1 MAQRTMDFF
10 DSGRRDGGPA
20 LSRLLAE
27 AAMVR
32 AALGACPCPIAI
44 LDAASPSRPVT
55 YVNPAFEETFGV
67 QAADALGRALGALI
81 FRGDEALV
89 HRMLAESV
97 FSKPVRAWSKDGS
110 PRAVEFAL
118 GALRDRDGRVTHWV
132 ASLADRSEAEQLRA
146 ELEAIRAPAAK
157 AA

>member
-1 MAQRTMDFF
+1 MDFF
-10 DSGRRDGGPA
+10 DSGRREGGPA

-44 LDAASPSRPVT
+44 LDAGSPSRPVT
-55 YVNPAFEETFGV
+55 YVNAAFEEAFGV
-67 QAADALGRALGALI
+67 RAADALGRALGALV

-89 HRMLAESV
+89 HRMLAESA

-110 PRAVEFAL
+110 PRPVELAL

-132 ASLADRSEAEQLRA
+132 ASFADRSEAEQLHA
-146 ELEAIRAPAAK
+146 QLESMRDAMRGPAAK

>member
-1 MAQRTMDFF
+1 MDFL
-10 DSGRRDGGPA
+10 DSGRREGGPA

-55 YVNPAFEETFGV
+55 YVNAAFEEAFGLR
-67 QAADALGRALGALI
+67 ASDTLGRALGALI

-110 PRAVEFAL
+110 ARPVELAL
-118 GALRDRDGRVTHWV
+118 GGLRDRDGRVTHWV

-146 ELEAIRAPAAK
+146 ELQAIRAPSAK

>member
-1 MAQRTMDFF
+1 MDFF
-10 DSGRRDGGPA
+10 DSGRRDGGPS

-27 AAMVR
+27 AAMAR
-32 AALGACPCPIAI
+32 AALGSCPSPIAI
-44 LDAASPSRPVT
+44 LDAASPSRPVV
-55 YVNPAFEETFGV
+55 YVNEAFEELF
-67 QAADALGRALGALI
+67 ALAGKDVLGKALGALV

-97 FSKPVRAWSKDGS
+97 FSKPVRAWSKDGA
-110 PRAVEFAL
+110 PRPVYLAL

-132 ASLADRSEAEQLRA
+132 ASFADRGEAERLQAQLDA
-146 ELEAIRAPAAK
+146 MRAPAAK